1 MDLTHNAREW
11 RRYSTGGQE
20 GMERATLADAFDIRV
35 QNTGTLDVSPQKFQG
50 CLIAL
55 VRRCDSCCGAD
66 SMWRGTVIVLRLS
79 RLGTVDFTIKTRI
92 PPRGLN
98 DVNLIKRKAS

>member
-35 QNTGTLDVSPQKFQG
+35 QNTGTLDVSPQKFQQVVW
-50 CLIAL
+50 L
-55 VRRCDSCCGAD
+55 RWCGAV
-66 SMWRGTVIVLRLS
+66 TVVA
-79 RLGTVDFTIKTRI
+79 VDIRC
-92 PPRGLN
+92 G
-98 DVNLIKRKAS
+98 AAQ